1 MVKYAEVLFRHRLRF
16 LILLLVLPLELS
28 VSAAVLYPHSTAV
41 SSLWVAT
48 PTYFNVSA
56 SATGWSQYLTPAQ
69 NTVDALGQ
77 MVKTGAFVRQL
88 ANDLDASGTFR
99 DDAERA
105 AVLGTVTSDIH
116 ITVTGSHLVTLVY
129 TAARGSVCIKVLTA
143 TIRIY
148 ETWFTNE
155 QQAQAKVAIDF
166 FTTQLLAEQ
175 QKLQAAQGELSRYTA
190 ANPHL
195 KPQDAPLVP
204 EFDQLV
210 RNVDQERAA
219 VLRLQEKLEGIQ
231 LTNAAVAKIDSTVL
245 NVIDPPKTVATD
257 RLSSLPRKQIA
268 IAWIIC
274 LALAAGVLVVMTWLD
289 RNARDPK
296 ELAARLGIRVVATI
310 PDLASEGSA
319 SG

>member
-1 MVKYAEVLFRHRLRF
+1 MIKYAEILFRHRLRF

-28 VSAAVLYPHSTAV
+28 VSAAVLYPHNTAV

-48 PTYFNVSA
+48 PTYFNVAA

-69 NTVDALGQ
+69 NTVDALDQ
-77 MVKTGAFVRQL
+77 MVKTGAFVRRL
-88 ANDLDASGTFR
+88 ARDLDANGTFK
-99 DDAERA
+99 DDGERA
-105 AVLGTVTSDIH
+105 AVLGTVGADLH

-129 TAARGSVCIKVLTA
+129 TAARGSVCIRVLAA
-143 TIRIY
+143 TLTIY
-148 ETWFTNE
+148 EAWFTTE

-166 FTTQLLAEQ
+166 YTTQILAQ
-175 QKLQAAQGELSRYTA
+175 QEKLQIAQSDLSKYTA
-190 ANPHL
+190 AHPQL

-219 VLRLQEKLEGIQ
+219 VVRLQDKLEGIQ
-231 LTNAAVAKIDSTVL
+231 LTDAAVAQIDRTIL
-245 NVIDPPKTVATD
+245 NVIDPPKVVATD

-268 IAWIIC
+268 IAWIAC
-274 LALAAGVLVVMTWLD
+274 LALAAGALVLMTWLD

-296 ELAARLGIRVVATI
+296 ELATRLGIRVVATI
-310 PDLASEGSA
+310 PDLASAGSA